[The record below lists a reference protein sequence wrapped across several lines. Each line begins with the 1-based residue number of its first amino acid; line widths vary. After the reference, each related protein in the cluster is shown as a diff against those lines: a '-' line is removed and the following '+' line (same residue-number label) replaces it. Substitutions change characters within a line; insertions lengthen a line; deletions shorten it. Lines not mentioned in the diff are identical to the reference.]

1 MTKQDFLEGLRRYLT
16 GSLDYRQVN
25 EHLRYYTEYIDS
37 QLRQGRSEEEVM
49 AELGDPRLIAK
60 TLTEMEGADTLNG
73 EYREEYIE
81 DEEQANPHDHYVHF
95 NGKTLRIPG
104 WLFSILLCLLVFC
117 VLTVVFTVISWLL
130 PYLLVIFGCVMLYR
144 FFRRNF

>member
-1 MTKQDFLEGLRRYLT
+1 MTKQDFLEGLRRYLS

-37 QLRQGRSEEEVM
+37 QLRQGKTEEEVM
-49 AELGDPRLIAK
+49 AGLGDPRLIAK
-60 TLTEMEGADTLNG
+60 TLTEMEGADTVSG

-81 DEEQANPHDHYVHF
+81 DEAEPNPNDHYVHF
-95 NGKTLRIPG
+95 NGKTLRVPG
-104 WLFSILLCLLVFC
+104 WLFSLLLCLVVFC
-117 VLTVVFTVISWLL
+117 VLTVVFTVISWFL

-144 FFRRNF
+144 FFRRNL